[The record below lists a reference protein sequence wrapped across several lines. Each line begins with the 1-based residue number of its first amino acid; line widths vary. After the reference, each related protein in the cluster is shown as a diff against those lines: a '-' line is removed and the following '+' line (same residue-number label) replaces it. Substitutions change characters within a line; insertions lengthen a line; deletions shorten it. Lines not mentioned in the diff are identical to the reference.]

1 MDAAGIANVS
11 AFETYIK
18 SIPFNLYCIF
28 AVIFVGMLVITGKDY
43 GPMLKAEHRAV
54 TEGKIVR
61 DGAQPMMDVGYELGE
76 PKEVKPMLMTF
87 FLPLIVLV
95 GVTLFGFWWTGRPGE
110 NIMEIL
116 GNSDPA
122 KALLWGAFAMTIT
135 GIIMSLSQ
143 KIMDLKETMDT
154 FLEGLKL
161 MLLACGILVLA
172 WSLGTVTG
180 DMKLADYIITLIGD
194 SMPFGLLPLIIFAFG
209 MLISFATGTSWG
221 TMTILTPIA
230 IPLAYKITG
239 DVTTASVMAGVVF
252 SGAIFGDHCSP
263 ISDTTVLA
271 SIFSGADHIDH
282 VSTQIPYAV
291 TAAGVALVMYLLYG
305 ITGVGPVILI
315 PLGILLLFGLMY
327 VLSNHYS
334 NKYGIHS
341 RTKKAI

>member
-1 MDAAGIANVS
+1 
-11 AFETYIK
+11 
-18 SIPFNLYCIF
+18 
-28 AVIFVGMLVITGKDY
+28 
-43 GPMLKAEHRAV
+43 
-54 TEGKIVR
+54 
-61 DGAQPMMDVGYELGE
+61 
-76 PKEVKPMLMTF
+76 
-87 FLPLIVLV
+87 
-95 GVTLFGFWWTGRPGE
+95 
-110 NIMEIL
+110 
-116 GNSDPA
+116 
-122 KALLWGAFAMTIT
+122 
-135 GIIMSLSQ
+135 
-143 KIMDLKETMDT
+143 
-154 FLEGLKL
+154 
-161 MLLACGILVLA
+161 
-172 WSLGTVTG
+172 
-180 DMKLADYIITLIGD
+180 MKLADYIITLIGD